1 MITKGDALR
10 SLRPG
15 AEWSIVGGEIT
26 WLDQEQECPTDEE
39 IAAEITRLQTEYE
52 DQEYQRLR
60 EKEYPSYADQ
70 FDMIFHEGI
79 DAWKAKIQEVKAKY
93 PKP

>member
-1 MITKGDALR
+1 MLDKALNQ
-10 SLRPG
+10 LRPN
-15 AEWSIVGGEIT
+15 AKWLIRNDNLEWYDI
-26 WLDQEQECPTDEE
+26 EQTQPTDEE
-39 IAAEITRLQTEYE
+39 IQAEIDRLEAEYE
-52 DQEYQRLR
+52 AKEYQRLR

-93 PKP
+93 PKPE

>member
-1 MITKGDALR
+1 MLDKALNQ
-10 SLRPG
+10 LRPN
-15 AEWSIVGGEIT
+15 AKWLIRNDNLEWYDI
-26 WLDQEQECPTDEE
+26 EQTQPTDEE
-39 IAAEITRLQTEYE
+39 IQAEIDRLEAEYE
-52 DQEYQRLR
+52 AKEYQRLR